1 MQEIKSL
8 SRQLNSAYSKSEHG
22 TCLIVRLMSRVTRAR
37 SSTIAYLL
45 HEMDG
50 SSDLFKYRCKF
61 TILVLPDVNRVCGN
75 LMDQWLWF
83 FICIEIV
90 VCSLLHSIWCNS
102 CVTQIVSPERYRARI
117 HFGVIEYAA
126 YINMSFIIGAC
137 TTHCTWCTCV
147 KRRAY
152 ATHWACVCDTVRA
165 WKAVR
170 VQHTE
175 SAWNNVRVRVKFE
188 FSFYEYKMF
197 LPNKPFSCITIIL
210 QTSS

>member
-1 MQEIKSL
+1 MAKWLRLLLISGLCRKPGMQEIKSL

-83 FICIEIV
+83 LFALEIV

-126 YINMSFIIGAC
+126 YINMSFIIHEPRSVLGLSS
-137 TTHCTWCTCV
+137 
-147 KRRAY
+147 
-152 ATHWACVCDTVRA
+152 
-165 WKAVR
+165 
-170 VQHTE
+170 TE
-175 SAWNNVRVRVKFE
+175 SCPTNAT
-188 FSFYEYKMF
+188 
-197 LPNKPFSCITIIL
+197 P
-210 QTSS
+210 